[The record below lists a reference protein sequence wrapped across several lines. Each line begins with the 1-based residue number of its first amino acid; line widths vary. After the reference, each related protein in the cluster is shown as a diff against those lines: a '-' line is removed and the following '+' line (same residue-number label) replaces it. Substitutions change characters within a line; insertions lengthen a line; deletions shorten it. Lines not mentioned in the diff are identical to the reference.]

1 MSPVLRL
8 TRQRNIAPTP
18 DVDPAIERRV
28 LGLVGLG
35 LRGRNVVVGVER
47 VRDAAKRG
55 TLRMAI
61 VAPDASRNSL
71 DKVVPL
77 LTARRVRT
85 VHGPGAK
92 ALGSAVG
99 REATAVVGITDAALA
114 RGVRALLEEASR
126 GAGPSTPMKDRQED
140 V

>member
-1 MSPVLRL
+1 MD
-8 TRQRNIAPTP
+8 PT
-18 DVDPAIERRV
+18 IERKM

-35 LRGRNVVVGVER
+35 VRARNVVVGVER

-71 DKVVPL
+71 EKVVPM
-77 LTARRVRT
+77 LTAKRIRT
-85 VHGPGAK
+85 FQGPSAA
-92 ALGSAVG
+92 ALGGAVG
-99 REATAVVGITDAALA
+99 RETTAAVGITNGALA
-114 RGVRALLEEASR
+114 RGVRALLEQAATDATPR
-126 GAGPSTPMKDRQED
+126 PSTKDREED